1 MVPEVSKKLR
11 LLQIFIRLNNNNL
24 IVVKSHPNQIQLSL
38 VKWCTRLS
46 KTILIWETAY
56 SLEVD
61 KMPMVFKVL
70 YILAT
75 TLIKTQIIV

>member
-38 VKWCTRLS
+38 VK
-46 KTILIWETAY
+46 
-56 SLEVD
+56 
-61 KMPMVFKVL
+61 
-70 YILAT
+70 
-75 TLIKTQIIV
+75 